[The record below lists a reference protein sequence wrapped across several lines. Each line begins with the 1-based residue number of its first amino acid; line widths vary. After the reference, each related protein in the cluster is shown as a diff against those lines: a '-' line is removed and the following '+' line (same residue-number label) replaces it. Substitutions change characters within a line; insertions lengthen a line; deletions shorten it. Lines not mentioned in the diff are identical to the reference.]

1 VATKQTRPTAL
12 RGAATADGT
21 VRYAERFA
29 ARTSPDLYR
38 PLGSDGLRVSS
49 VGLGTYL
56 GECDD
61 DDDARYLA
69 AVQAALA
76 SGINLL
82 DTAINYRCQ
91 RSERVVGKAVG
102 EAVRAKHI
110 KRDQIVICSKGG
122 YIPLDG
128 TAPATREQYQTY
140 LNKEYFQRG
149 IMSSTDVVAGA
160 HCMAPGYL
168 ADQIARSRRNL
179 NVETIDLYY
188 LHNPEQQLDVLPR
201 DLFRVR
207 LRQAFML
214 LEEKCAK
221 GEIRRYGVA
230 TWNGFRVPPDSKEHL
245 DLQEVVQTAREA
257 AEGQHHFAAVQL
269 PVNLALTEAVRAPT
283 QRLASGQTVS
293 FLQAAAELGIAV
305 IASASLMQAR
315 LASGLPA
322 EVHEALPGYKT
333 DAQRAIAF
341 VRSLPVIASA
351 LVGMKSVAHVE
362 ENVAVGRAVHL
373 ESP

>member
-1 VATKQTRPTAL
+1 VATKQTRHTAL
-12 RGAATADGT
+12 RGAATAEGT
-21 VRYAERFA
+21 ARYAERFA
-29 ARTSPDLYR
+29 ARTSPDFYR
-38 PLGSDGLRVSS
+38 PLGSDALHVSS

-61 DDDARYLA
+61 EDDARYLA
-69 AVQAALA
+69 STHEALA
-76 SGINLL
+76 NGINLL

-91 RSERVVGKAVG
+91 RSERVIGKAVA
-102 EAVRAKHI
+102 EMVRGKQL
-110 KRDQIVICSKGG
+110 KRDEIVICSKGG

-128 TAPATREQYQTY
+128 TPPTTREQYQAY
-140 LNKEYFQRG
+140 LNKEYFQPG
-149 IMSSTDVVAGA
+149 IMAPTDVVAGA
-160 HCMAPGYL
+160 HCLAPGYL

-179 NVETIDLYY
+179 GVETIDLYY

-221 GEIRRYGVA
+221 GEIRRYGCA
-230 TWNGFRVPPDSKEHL
+230 TWNGFRVPADSREHL
-245 DLQEVVQTAREA
+245 DLQEVVQTAQEA
-257 AEGQHHFAAVQL
+257 AEGHHHFAAVQL

-283 QRLASGQTVS
+283 QQLANGQTVS

-305 IASASLMQAR
+305 VASASLMQAR
-315 LASGLPA
+315 LASGLPF

-341 VRSLPVIASA
+341 VRSLPVITSA
-351 LVGMKSVAHVE
+351 LVGMKSAAHVE
-362 ENVAVGRAVHL
+362 ENVVAGRAD
-373 ESP
+373 SR